1 MVYFYMQ
8 ALQEEKAAYDRSGT
22 RNVYLNVAVN
32 TIKRLRT
39 EQPREPGASSDLS
52 DTETDTLQLNSPV
65 TSPTSPLKSPPH
77 RQRIATSHLAQIGGA
92 KAAKT
97 SFTLNR
103 SKGSY
108 LKVPDKFYGKI

>member
-1 MVYFYMQ
+1 MY
-8 ALQEEKAAYDRSGT
+8 ERSGT

-52 DTETDTLQLNSPV
+52 DTEADMQLTSPV
-65 TSPTSPLKSPPH
+65 RSPTSPLKSPPY
-77 RQRIATSHLAQIGGA
+77 RQKVATSHQAMIGGA

-103 SKGSY
+103 SKGTY
-108 LKVPDKFYGKI
+108 LKVPDKFYGKFLCSREVSS